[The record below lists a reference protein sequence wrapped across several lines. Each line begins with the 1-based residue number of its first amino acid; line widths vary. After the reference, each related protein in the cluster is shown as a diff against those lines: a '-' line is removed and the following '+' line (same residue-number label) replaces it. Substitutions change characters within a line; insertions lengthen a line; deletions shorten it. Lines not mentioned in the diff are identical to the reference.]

1 MLVIGSMS
9 IQTLYLHQS
18 HIYVSTQAWSVP
30 LYNRLTRIPVNKEQH
45 NIDKNK
51 NTANTT
57 MHIGSYKGDLKK

>member
-30 LYNRLTRIPVNKEQH
+30 LYNRLTRIPVKKEQN
-45 NIDKNK
+45 NIDKN
-51 NTANTT
+51 
-57 MHIGSYKGDLKK
+57 